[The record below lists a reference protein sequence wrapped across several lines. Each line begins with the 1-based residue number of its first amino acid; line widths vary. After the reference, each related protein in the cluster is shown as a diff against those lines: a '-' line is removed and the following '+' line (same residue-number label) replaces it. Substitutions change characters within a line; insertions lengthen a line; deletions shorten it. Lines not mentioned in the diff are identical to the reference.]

1 MLVRD
6 GVGAPTH
13 CGGYLG
19 GTMAEDVKP
28 SHEGPRSGLVIHT
41 HNFRGG
47 LTIALL
53 ALVLLLSTFI
63 VSSPTVPRILAI
75 VVAIVGV
82 GVGAGVVPIRGPQD
96 FYGGLVLVLLAILA
110 LVSSADLPG
119 QRGFAFGPGTAPR
132 LFAGLLAAV
141 GAGVTLVGVFSDG
154 PVIEKYK
161 IRGPALVVLA
171 IFLFAALIRPFGL
184 VIATYMAFLVSIMG
198 SKEKRWLESLIA
210 AAVMTAFC
218 WLLFVVLLSLPFQ
231 LWPQS
236 NGPEILFHQF
246 EDIFTQTWIILQKL
260 VPIRL

>member
-1 MLVRD
+1 
-6 GVGAPTH
+6 
-13 CGGYLG
+13 
-19 GTMAEDVKP
+19 MAEDVKP
-28 SHEGPRSGLVIHT
+28 SQEGPRSGLVAHT

-53 ALVLLLSTFI
+53 AVVLLMSTFI

-75 VVAIVGV
+75 LVALTGV
-82 GVGAGVVPIRGPQD
+82 GTAAGLVPIRGPQD

-110 LVSSADLPG
+110 LVASADLPG

-132 LFAGLLAAV
+132 LFSGMLAAF
-141 GAGVTLVGVFSDG
+141 GIAVTLVGAFSDG

-161 IRGPALVVLA
+161 IRGPAIVIVA

-184 VIATYMAFLVSIMG
+184 VIATYTAFIVSIMG
-198 SKEKRWLESLIA
+198 STEMRWIESIIA

-218 WLLFVVLLSLPFQ
+218 WVLFVVLLSLPFQ

-236 NGPEILFHQF
+236 NGPEILFRQF
-246 EDIFTQTWIILQKL
+246 EEIFKQSWIILQKL

>member
-1 MLVRD
+1 
-6 GVGAPTH
+6 
-13 CGGYLG
+13 
-19 GTMAEDVKP
+19 MAEDVKP
-28 SHEGPRSGLVIHT
+28 SQEGPRWGLTAHS

-47 LTIALL
+47 VTIAAL

-75 VVAIVGV
+75 LTALV
-82 GVGAGVVPIRGPQD
+82 GVGAAAGLVPIRGPQD

-110 LVSSADLPG
+110 LVASADLPG

-132 LFAGLLAAV
+132 LFSGLLAAFGIAV
-141 GAGVTLVGVFSDG
+141 SLVGVFSDG
-154 PVIEKYK
+154 PGIEKYK
-161 IRGPALVVLA
+161 IRGPAIVIVA

-184 VIATYMAFLVSIMG
+184 VIATYTAFIVSIMG
-198 SKEKRWLESLIA
+198 SSEMRWIESIIA

-218 WLLFVVLLSLPFQ
+218 WVLFVVLLNLPFQ

-236 NGPEILFHQF
+236 NALGILFGQFEEILK
-246 EDIFTQTWIILQKL
+246 QTWIILQKL

>member
-1 MLVRD
+1 
-6 GVGAPTH
+6 
-13 CGGYLG
+13 
-19 GTMAEDVKP
+19 MAEDVKP
-28 SHEGPRSGLVIHT
+28 SQEGPRWGLATHS

-47 LTIALL
+47 VTIAVL

-75 VVAIVGV
+75 LAALVGV
-82 GVGAGVVPIRGPQD
+82 ATAAGFVPVRGPQD

-110 LVSSADLPG
+110 LVASADLPG

-132 LFAGLLAAV
+132 LFSGLLAAF
-141 GAGVTLVGVFSDG
+141 GIAVTLVGVFSDG

-161 IRGPALVVLA
+161 IRGPAIVIVA

-184 VIATYMAFLVSIMG
+184 VIATYTAFIVSIMG
-198 SKEKRWLESLIA
+198 SSEMRWIESIIA
-210 AAVMTAFC
+210 AAAMTAFC
-218 WLLFVVLLSLPFQ
+218 WVLFVVLLNLPFQ

-236 NGPEILFHQF
+236 NALGILFGQFEEILK
-246 EDIFTQTWIILQKL
+246 QTWIILQKL